1 MILLDNYK
9 DLIRKQIKLKYGTI
23 DKFANAINVPRTT
36 VNFVLKNG
44 IEASNYGMINKIFK
58 ALNISHVS
66 DIPLVLDPALLDM
79 INKFNQLDDI
89 GKHTVTSVAETEFRR
104 VKEKP
109 TIAGFGDISSSQPF
123 SEDEKLI
130 MELVEKIKEQKNNN
144 A

>member
-1 MILLDNYK
+1 MEIYK
-9 DLIRKQIKLKYGTI
+9 DLIRKQIKEKYGTI

-36 VNFVLKNG
+36 VNFVLKKG

-66 DIPLVLDPALLDM
+66 DIPIVLDPSLLEL
-79 INKFNQLDDI
+79 INNYNQLDDM
-89 GKHTVTSVAETEFRR
+89 GKHTVKSVAETEFRR
-104 VKEKP
+104 VTSKP
-109 TIAGFGDISSSQPF
+109 VIATFGGVSSGKPF
-123 SEDEKLI
+123 SEDEMLI